1 VRDEGL
7 GDVFG
12 GERAL
17 ERALYR
23 YPRGCGIPVDVLGV
37 WG

>member
-1 VRDEGL
+1 MRDEGL
-7 GDVFG
+7 GDVYGG

-17 ERALYR
+17 SP

-37 WG
+37 QG